1 MPWCPKC
8 KTEYREGF
16 TVCADCGSELVGE
29 LPVKEQ
35 SASFWGVEPGKLS
48 AEGQNRE
55 PVQDPKQAADLLEM
69 AKEVQEQQAPRYGAD
84 MYQDSSERASD
95 NRSSGWMLL
104 IFGII
109 GLAGVI
115 LGMLGVLPVG
125 FGNKYLYCGVLGAV
139 FILFVVAG
147 VVSMKNAKFFDKKA
161 ESENS
166 LKSALLEWC
175 GDNLDASEIDSKV
188 GGSNGPDE
196 VQYFKRMS
204 YIKAK
209 LNHQFVNLDQGFLD
223 RLIDDSIY
231 DMVFGDEKK

>member
-16 TVCADCGSELVGE
+16 TVCADCGSELVRK
-29 LPVKEQ
+29 LPVEKQ
-35 SASFWGVEPGKLS
+35 NTSFWGVEPEEQS
-48 AEGQNRE
+48 AEEQVRE
-55 PVQDPKQAADLLEM
+55 SMQDSEQAADLLEM
-69 AKEVQEQQAPRYGAD
+69 AKEVQEQQGPRYAAG

-104 IFGII
+104 IFGIV
-109 GLAGVI
+109 GLAVVI
-115 LGMLGVLPVG
+115 LGVLGVLPVG
-125 FGNKYLYCGVLGAV
+125 FGNKYLYCGVMGAV

-166 LKSALLEWC
+166 LKSTLLEWC
-175 GDNLDASEIDSKV
+175 RDNLDASEIDSKV
-188 GGSNGPDE
+188 GGSDGSE

-223 RLIDDSIY
+223 RLLDDSIY
-231 DMVFGDEKK
+231 DMVFGDESK

>member
-16 TVCADCGSELVGE
+16 TVCADCGSELVSE
-29 LPVKEQ
+29 LPVEEQ
-35 SASFWGVEPGKLS
+35 NTSFWGVEPEEQS
-48 AEGQNRE
+48 AEEQVRE
-55 PVQDPKQAADLLEM
+55 SMQDSEQAADLLEM
-69 AKEVQEQQAPRYGAD
+69 AKEVQAQQGPRYAAG

-104 IFGII
+104 IFGIV
-109 GLAGVI
+109 GLAVVI
-115 LGMLGVLPVG
+115 LGVLGVLPVG
-125 FGNKYLYCGVLGAV
+125 FGNKYLYCGVMGAV

-166 LKSALLEWC
+166 LKSTLLEWC
-175 GDNLDASEIDSKV
+175 RDNLDASEIDSKV
-188 GGSNGPDE
+188 GGSDGSE

-223 RLIDDSIY
+223 RLLDDSIY
-231 DMVFGDEKK
+231 DMVFGDESK